1 MKKIW
6 ILARMTFHEAI
17 RRRIVLTGLVLGIL
31 FLIIYSIGF
40 GMISKQVAIDGLSR
54 PDILARA
61 MQNEMSSFMLNAGLY
76 AVAFLSVAMGALLS
90 ADALAGEISSGTIQ
104 TVLTKPIRRSD
115 VVLGKWL
122 GFAGLLALYL
132 LLMAGGAI
140 LIAFLQSGYLPQ
152 NVLKALMLMYL
163 EALLVMTFAL
173 ACSSFLPGLATGGA
187 VFGLYGLAFIGGWIE
202 QIGSIFNNQTAVQVG
217 IVTSLLFPTE
227 AIWRRATFEMQTA
240 LATVLQM
247 SPFTT
252 RSVPSDVMV
261 IYAILY
267 LLGTLVVAVR
277 VFHNRDI

>member
-1 MKKIW
+1 
-6 ILARMTFHEAI
+6 
-17 RRRIVLTGLVLGIL
+17 
-31 FLIIYSIGF
+31 
-40 GMISKQVAIDGLSR
+40 
-54 PDILARA
+54 
-61 MQNEMSSFMLNAGLY
+61 
-76 AVAFLSVAMGALLS
+76 
-90 ADALAGEISSGTIQ
+90 
-104 TVLTKPIRRSD
+104 
-115 VVLGKWL
+115 
-122 GFAGLLALYL
+122 
-132 LLMAGGAI
+132 
-140 LIAFLQSGYLPQ
+140 
-152 NVLKALMLMYL
+152 
-163 EALLVMTFAL
+163 MTFAL